1 MEGIPVIQ
9 GENYEVQQT
18 QCCCT
23 DNINS
28 ALVNPFWTVCHGQ
41 HELIGTAGAE
51 QPGQRQQSPRTEQK
65 GKMKKQTEKC
75 QYLKSRGAESW
86 PGE

>member
-28 ALVNPFWTVCHGQ
+28 ALVNPFWTVCHG
-41 HELIGTAGAE
+41 HRELTGTAGAE
-51 QPGQRQQSPRTEQK
+51 QQGEAAKPEN
-65 GKMKKQTEKC
+65 
-75 QYLKSRGAESW
+75 GAKRKNE
-86 PGE
+86 ED